1 MKFLVDNRL
10 SPRVADGLRQTGHD
24 AVHVRDYSMQ
34 RAEDEEIFNLAASEQ
49 RVLISAD
56 TGFGFLFALY
66 RARTP
71 SVILFFGAPHSG
83 VQNSNYD
90 SCWTTCRTSQTNW
103 TRVVLPVLK
112 KLVFVSGC
120 CPFKAKGSRSTD
132 TLLLSRHASAHN
144 CSLEPSPLT

>member
-34 RAEDEEIFNLAASEQ
+34 RAEVEEIFNLAASEQ

-71 SVILFFGAPHSG
+71 SVILFR
-83 VQNSNYD
+83 
-90 SCWTTCRTSQTNW
+90 RTSQ
-103 TRVVLPVLK
+103 RRPEQQL
-112 KLVFVSGC
+112 
-120 CPFKAKGSRSTD
+120 R
-132 TLLLSRHASAHN
+132 LLLDNLSNISNELDQGCIASVEEARIRIRM
-144 CSLEPSPLT
+144 LPIQGQR